1 MTCVKAAEGLFGHN
15 EDSFCAQAVSLDA
28 AGETR

>member
-15 EDSFCAQAVSLDA
+15 EGSFCAQAVSLAA